1 MRTIGLRQLRQRDVY
16 WLPALRM
23 WLLLRLCLPRG
34 QRNIRPYRLSRIR
47 NNPRLSS
54 SKSKSGSQFARFGR
68 ASMRQILSL
77 TGYLVR
83 FQLT

>member
-54 SKSKSGSQFARFGR
+54 SKSKSGSQFAKFDRD
-68 ASMRQILSL
+68 AMRQNL
-77 TGYLVR
+77 
-83 FQLT
+83 